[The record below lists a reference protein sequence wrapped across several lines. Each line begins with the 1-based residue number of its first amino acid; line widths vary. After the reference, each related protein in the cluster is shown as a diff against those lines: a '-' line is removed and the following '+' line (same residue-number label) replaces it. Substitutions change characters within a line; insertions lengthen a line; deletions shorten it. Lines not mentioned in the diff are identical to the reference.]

1 MDVTIQHVNK
11 RFDQKQ
17 VLQGIDL
24 RITSGQCV
32 ALVGP
37 SGSGK
42 TTLLRLIAGLEKVS
56 DGTIRFGEIDMT
68 HAAPNQRGVTML
80 FQRPLLF
87 PHLTVAQNIRLGM
100 AKGHHGDLKQWLEKV
115 GLAGRADAFV
125 HELSG
130 GEQQR
135 ASLARA
141 LASGPNF
148 LLLDEPFSSLDLPR
162 RRELRTLI
170 RRLTVAE
177 GVTTLLVTH
186 DREEAMAMAD
196 YVYVM
201 EQGQIIDQGHPVK
214 LAEKSP
220 FFGDGVYLD
229 GDWYPLSE
237 VKLVLRPTNGLQEHV
252 TITKELT
259 QYGVRFY
266 EVERETGERL
276 VVQTIETFLE
286 NVTAY
291 LVRKEG

>member
-1 MDVTIQHVNK
+1 MDVRINKVMK
-11 RFDQKQ
+11 RFGKTT
-17 VLQGIDL
+17 VLQDIDL
-24 RITSGQCV
+24 TIASGQCV

-56 DGTIRFGEIDMT
+56 GGTIHFGERDVT
-68 HAAPNQRGVTML
+68 KTVPSKRGVTML

-87 PHLTVAQNIRLGM
+87 PHLTIGQNIRLGM
-100 AKGHHGDLKQWLEKV
+100 RGDARQVSEWLDRV
-115 GLAGRADAFV
+115 GLPGREADFV
-125 HELSG
+125 YQLSG

-141 LASGPNF
+141 LASQPNF

-170 RRLTVAE
+170 RRLTE
-177 GVTTLLVTH
+177 QQGVTTLLVTH

-201 EQGQIIDQGHPVK
+201 QAGRIIEQGRPVA
-214 LAEKSP
+214 LSETSP
-220 FFGDGVYLD
+220 FFGDGLALD
-229 GDWYPLSE
+229 GTWYPLSAIE
-237 VKLVLRPTNGLQEHV
+237 LVLRPTNQTNERV
-252 TITKELT
+252 TITKELI

-266 EVERETGERL
+266 EVERATGERL
-276 VVQTIETFLE
+276 VIQTRGAFDEATT
-286 NVTAY
+286 VY
-291 LVRKEG
+291 VVRKED

>member
-11 RFDQKQ
+11 RFGQKQ
-17 VLQGIDL
+17 VLQAIDL
-24 RITSGQCV
+24 HNPSGQCV

-56 DGTIRFGEIDMT
+56 GGIIRFGETDMT
-68 HAAPNQRGVTML
+68 HVAPNQRGVTML

-87 PHLTVAQNIRLGM
+87 PHLTVGQNIRIGM
-100 AKGHHGDLKQWLEKV
+100 ATGRQQDVHEWLTKV
-115 GLAGRADAFV
+115 GLTGRVDAYV

-201 EQGQIIDQGHPVK
+201 EQGKIIDQGHPIE
-214 LAEKSP
+214 LAQKSP

-229 GDWYPLSE
+229 GEWYPLSD
-237 VKLVLRPTNGLQEHV
+237 VKLVLRPTNGLQERV

-266 EVERETGERL
+266 EVERQTGERL
-276 VVQTIETFLE
+276 VVQTTETFSE
-286 NVTAY
+286 KVTAY

>member
-11 RFDQKQ
+11 RFGQKQ
-17 VLQGIDL
+17 VLQAIDL
-24 RITSGQCV
+24 HIPSGQCV

-56 DGTIRFGEIDMT
+56 GGIIRFGETDMT
-68 HAAPNQRGVTML
+68 HVAPNQRGVTML

-87 PHLTVAQNIRLGM
+87 PHLTVGQNIRIGM
-100 AKGHHGDLKQWLEKV
+100 STGRQQDVHEWLTKV
-115 GLAGRADAFV
+115 GLTGRADAYV

-201 EQGQIIDQGHPVK
+201 EQGQIIDQGHPIE
-214 LAEKSP
+214 LAQKSP
-220 FFGDGVYLD
+220 FFGDGLYLD
-229 GDWYPLSE
+229 GEWYPLSE
-237 VKLVLRPTNGLQEHV
+237 VKLVLRPTNGLQERV

-266 EVERETGERL
+266 EVERQTGERL
-276 VVQTIETFLE
+276 VVQTTETFSE
-286 NVTAY
+286 KVTAY

>member
-1 MDVTIQHVNK
+1 MDVMIQHVTK
-11 RFDQKQ
+11 TFGKKK
-17 VLQGIDL
+17 VLQEIDL
-24 RITSGQCV
+24 TISSGKCV

-42 TTLLRLIAGLEKVS
+42 TTLLRLIAGLERVS
-56 DGTIRFGEIDMT
+56 SGTIHFGTTEMT
-68 HAAPNQRGVTML
+68 RVAPNERGVTML

-87 PHLTVAQNIRLGM
+87 PHLTVGQNVRLAM
-100 AKGHHGDLKQWLEKV
+100 KKGSRQDVNEWLKRV
-115 GLAGRADAFV
+115 GLTGRAESFV

-141 LASGPNF
+141 LASEPNF

-170 RRLTVAE
+170 RRLTEAE

-201 EQGQIIDQGHPVK
+201 EQGRIIDQGNPVR
-214 LAEKSP
+214 LAETSP
-220 FFGDGVYLD
+220 FFGDGVHLN
-229 GDWYPLSE
+229 GEWYSLSD
-237 VKLVLRPTNGLQEHV
+237 VKLVLRPTKESFERV
-252 TITKELT
+252 TITKELI

-266 EVERETGERL
+266 EVEREAGERL
-276 VVQTIETFLE
+276 IVQTSETFSE
-286 NVTAY
+286 AMTAY
-291 LVRKEG
+291 IVRKEG

>member
-11 RFDQKQ
+11 TFGQTK
-17 VLQGIDL
+17 VLHEIDL
-24 RITSGQCV
+24 TIPSGRCV
-32 ALVGP
+32 ALIGP

-56 DGTIRFGEIDMT
+56 SGSIHFGATEVT
-68 HAAPNQRGVTML
+68 RVAPNQRGVTML

-87 PHLTVAQNIRLGM
+87 PHLTVGQNVRLGM
-100 AKGHHGDLKQWLEKV
+100 QAGHKQEVEQWLDRV
-115 GLAGRADAFV
+115 GLTGRADAFV

-141 LASGPNF
+141 LASQPNF

-170 RRLTVAE
+170 RRLTEAQ
-177 GVTTLLVTH
+177 GVTTLFVTH

-201 EQGQIIDQGHPVK
+201 EQGHIIDQGKPVQ

-220 FFGDGVYLD
+220 FFGDGVHLN
-229 GDWYPLSE
+229 GEWYPLSE
-237 VKLVLRPTNGLQEHV
+237 VKLVLRPTNDLQERV
-252 TITKELT
+252 TITKELI

-266 EVERETGERL
+266 EVERDTEERL
-276 VVQTIETFLE
+276 VVQTTETFE
-286 NVTAY
+286 ETMTAY
-291 LVRKEG
+291 IVRKEG